1 MHHTIKR
8 VHHAKMGAMEE
19 ASTRDRI
26 ISAAE
31 ELFAA
36 RGLDGVSLREIN
48 RAAGAGSAVAVQYHF
63 DDRAGVVRGIVEKH
77 RAALDTARHA
87 VLDHLDAQ
95 GTFDLHDMA
104 GALVRPLATKLADT
118 NGGPQYLQIN
128 AELVHRRSDGPDSA
142 HGASRDSL
150 QRWRAMVE
158 PLLDPFAVSLHRRFA
173 AIRFSATEL
182 GQRAASAPHTDD
194 RLFVQQLVDLT
205 TSLLATPVSDEVRR
219 LYDERPRR
227 RTTKRTG

>member
-1 MHHTIKR
+1 MDT
-8 VHHAKMGAMEE
+8 
-19 ASTRDRI
+19 TRDRI
-26 ISAAE
+26 LSAAE

-36 RGLDGVSLREIN
+36 RGLDAVSLREIN

-63 DDRAGVVRGIVEKH
+63 ADRAGVVRGIVDKH
-77 RAALDTARHA
+77 RPAIDTARHA
-87 VLDHLDAQ
+87 ELDRLEAD
-95 GTFDLHDMA
+95 GGFDLRDMA
-104 GALVRPLATKLADT
+104 GALVRPLATKLADAD
-118 NGGPQYLQIN
+118 GGPEYLQIHAQLQN
-128 AELVHRRSDGPDSA
+128 QHRLGAFEPA
-142 HGASRDSL
+142 HAASSDSL

-173 AIRFSATEL
+173 AIRFSAVEL

-219 LYDERPRR
+219 LYDERPSGATTRS
-227 RTTKRTG
+227 RT

>member
-1 MHHTIKR
+1 
-8 VHHAKMGAMEE
+8 MEE

-31 ELFAA
+31 QLFAE

-63 DDRAGVVRGIVEKH
+63 DDRAGVVRAIVEKH
-77 RAALDTARHA
+77 RAGVDTARHA
-87 VLDHLDAQ
+87 VLDHLTAD
-95 GTFDLHDMA
+95 GSPDLHDMA
-104 GALVRPLATKLADT
+104 GALARPLAAKLGDPD
-118 NGGPQYLQIN
+118 GGPEYLQIN
-128 AELVHRRSDGPDSA
+128 AELIHLPGRRDQSEHSGRA
-142 HGASRDSL
+142 DSL
-150 QRWRAMVE
+150 PRWRAVVE
-158 PLLDPFAVSLHRRFA
+158 PLLDPFAVTLHRRFA
-173 AIRFSATEL
+173 AIRFSAIEL

-227 RTTKRTG
+227 GRSRS

>member
-1 MHHTIKR
+1 
-8 VHHAKMGAMEE
+8 MGAMEE
-19 ASTRDRI
+19 ASTRDLI

-31 ELFAA
+31 QLFAE

-63 DDRAGVVRGIVEKH
+63 DDRAGVVRAIVEKH
-77 RAALDTARHA
+77 RAGVDTARHA
-87 VLDHLDAQ
+87 VLDHLTAD
-95 GTFDLHDMA
+95 GSPDLHDMA
-104 GALVRPLATKLADT
+104 GALVRPLAAKLGDPD
-118 NGGPQYLQIN
+118 GGPEYLQIN
-128 AELVHRRSDGPDSA
+128 AELIHLPGRRDQSEHSGRA
-142 HGASRDSL
+142 DSL
-150 QRWRAMVE
+150 QRWRAVVE
-158 PLLDPFAVSLHRRFA
+158 PLLDPFAVTLHRRFA
-173 AIRFSATEL
+173 AIRFSAIEL

-227 RTTKRTG
+227 GRSRS

>member
-1 MHHTIKR
+1 MR

-31 ELFAA
+31 RLFAE

-63 DDRAGVVRGIVEKH
+63 DDRSGVVRAIVEKH
-77 RAALDTARHA
+77 RGAIDTARHA
-87 VLDHLDAQ
+87 VLDHLTAA
-95 GTFDLHDMA
+95 GTPNLHDMV
-104 GALVRPLATKLADT
+104 GALVRPLATKLGDPD
-118 NGGPQYLQIN
+118 GGPEYLQIN
-128 AELVHRRSDGPDSA
+128 AQLVHLQRGRDQPSHRDGA
-142 HGASRDSL
+142 DSL
-150 QRWRAMVE
+150 QRWRAVVE
-158 PLLDPFAVSLHRRFA
+158 PLLDPFAVTLHRRFA
-173 AIRFSATEL
+173 AIRFSAIEL
-182 GQRAASAPHTDD
+182 GQRAASRPHTDD

-227 RTTKRTG
+227 RRT